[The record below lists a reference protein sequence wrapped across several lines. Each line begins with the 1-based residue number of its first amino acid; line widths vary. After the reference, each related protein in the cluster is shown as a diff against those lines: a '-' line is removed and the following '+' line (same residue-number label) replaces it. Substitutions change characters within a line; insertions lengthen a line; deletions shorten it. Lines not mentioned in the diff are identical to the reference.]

1 MILSIYGY
9 GNAVLR
15 EVAKDI
21 SSDYTGLKELIAN
34 MFETMYDAEGVGLA
48 APQVGKSIRM
58 FMIDAEPM
66 EEDHPELKG
75 FKKVFINA
83 HIVNE
88 EGETWVYNE
97 GCLSLPGIR
106 EDVRRKP
113 VITVKYFDENFEP
126 HEEVYD
132 GIKARIFQ
140 HEYDHL
146 DGVLIPD
153 RISQIRRALIK
164 KKLNNIITGV
174 VKVSYKMKFAKKK

>member
-1 MILSIYGY
+1 MILPIYGY
-9 GNAVLR
+9 GQPVLR

-21 SSDYTGLKELIAN
+21 TPDYPDLKEFIRN

-48 APQVGKSIRM
+48 APQVGKSIRL
-58 FMIDAEPM
+58 FVIDAEPM

-83 HIVNE
+83 HIVE
-88 EGETWVYNE
+88 ESGEPWLYNE

-113 VITVKYFDENFEP
+113 TVKLKYFDENFEA
-126 HEEVYD
+126 HEEVFE
-132 GIKARIFQ
+132 GVAARIFQ

-146 DGVLIPD
+146 DGILIPD
-153 RISQIRRALIK
+153 RISSLRRTLIRN
-164 KKLNNIITGV
+164 KLNSIVTGD

>member
-1 MILSIYGY
+1 MILPIYGY
-9 GNAVLR
+9 GQPVLR
-15 EVAKDI
+15 EIAKDI
-21 SSDYTGLKELIAN
+21 TPEFEGLKEFIQD

-48 APQVGKSIRM
+48 APQVGKSIRL
-58 FMIDAEPM
+58 FVIDAEPM

-83 HIVNE
+83 HIVE
-88 EGETWVYNE
+88 ESGEPWLYNE

-113 VITVKYFDENFEP
+113 IVKLKYLDENFQP
-126 HEEVYD
+126 HEDVFEGVA
-132 GIKARIFQ
+132 ARIFQ

-146 DGVLIPD
+146 DGIMIPD
-153 RISQIRRALIK
+153 RISTLRRTLIK
-164 KKLNNIITGV
+164 NKLNNIISGD